1 MYKRVN
7 EGIQDDFEGFSYLNI
22 YNEEEFVN
30 VTGDGTVS
38 IRVDGNSVHLFD
50 KDIPNLIRALQAAY
64 EYKESNAK

>member
-7 EGIQDDFEGFSYLNI
+7 EGIVDEFEGFSYFNM

-30 VTGDGTVS
+30 VEGDDTVS
-38 IRVDGNSVHLFD
+38 IRIDGNSVHIYD

-64 EYKESNAK
+64 EHKGFK